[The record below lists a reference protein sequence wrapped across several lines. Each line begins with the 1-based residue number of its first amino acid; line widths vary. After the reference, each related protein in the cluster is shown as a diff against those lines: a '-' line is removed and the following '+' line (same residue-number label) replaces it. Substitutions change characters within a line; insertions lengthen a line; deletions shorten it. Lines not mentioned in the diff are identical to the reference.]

1 MQTATL
7 TPLFDRPVPERT
19 DAQSLLAWATEQFEG
34 SIALSSSLGPQTL
47 VVIDVLHQMGLRV
60 PVFAIDT
67 GLLFPETY
75 ALWRQIEARYDLRI
89 ESVRSSLTVEDQA
102 VRDGARLWETDPNR
116 CCDLRKV
123 LPLRSRLDGQGA
135 WITGLRRDPNSA
147 TRSHV
152 EGVEWDAVNGLFKVN
167 PLWSWSRD
175 DVLAYAAANDVPLN
189 PLLNQGFRTLGCTHC
204 TVRAEGDH
212 ARSGRWKGTEKTEC
226 GLHWPTLLRNTP

>member
-19 DAQSLLAWATEQFEG
+19 DAESLLEWATEQFEG

-47 VVIDVLHQMGLRV
+47 VVIDLLHRMAKRV

-75 ALWRQIEARYDLRI
+75 ELWRTIEARYDLQI
-89 ESVRSSLTVEDQA
+89 ESVRSSLTIEDQA
-102 VRDGARLWETDPNR
+102 VRDGERLWETEPDR

-123 LPLRSRLDGQGA
+123 LPLRSRLDGLGA
-135 WITGLRRDPNSA
+135 WITGLRRDPNSR
-147 TRSHV
+147 TRSQV

-175 DVLAYAAANDVPLN
+175 DVLAYAKANDVPLN
-189 PLLNQGFRTLGCTHC
+189 PLLNQGFRTVGCTHC
-204 TVRAEGDH
+204 TVRAATAD
-212 ARSGRWKGTEKTEC
+212 ARSGRWDGTEKTEC
-226 GLHWPTLLRNTP
+226 GLHWPTLLRSNA